1 MQYVINNKRTAC
13 RVQVSPGHGMGGSH
27 GLVELGPGS
36 AKAESLRRWLAE
48 EALPGVLA
56 RLGIVGA
63 HLGEADAAA
72 THVRTDE
79 KNLLQTPDA
88 MARRL
93 VLIEGVNMDAVEVA
107 CADVLGDA
115 ALRAAG
121 AEDEIGRGLYRL
133 SFAMAAPA

>member
-115 ALRAAG
+115 ALRVAG
-121 AEDEIGRGLYRL
+121 TEDEIGRGFYRL
-133 SFAMAAPA
+133 SFAMASPA